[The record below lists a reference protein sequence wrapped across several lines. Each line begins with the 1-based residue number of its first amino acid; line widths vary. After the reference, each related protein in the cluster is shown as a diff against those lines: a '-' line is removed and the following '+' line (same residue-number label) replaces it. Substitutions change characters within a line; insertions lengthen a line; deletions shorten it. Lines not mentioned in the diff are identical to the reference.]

1 MADVRDN
8 DPSSP
13 AEDPSSSLHGA
24 SPEEIRAGEVTA
36 AHLDTT
42 RQILGT
48 ERADLQVACEVRLGD
63 LPAGWPWAI
72 LCGLEEV
79 LTLLEGRD
87 VEAWALP
94 EGSVIYPEEPVLQI
108 AGVYGEFVTLET
120 AVVGMLAQPTGVA
133 TAAARLRLI
142 AGGRPVYPLD
152 LRALHPAVVPVVERA
167 AYVGGCD
174 TVSTPLGAE
183 LTGTDPVRLA
193 GPELS
198 LILGEPD
205 AWSSFD
211 ATVEET
217 VPRVVIVGTLEDER
231 ATAVAAAQALGDHL
245 SAVCIQA
252 PAADPTRLIHL
263 SREVRWELDSRGRSD
278 VRIIVSGDLNEST
291 VPALARHVDGFGV
304 GRAITAAPAA
314 DFVFE
319 VVEVDGEARSRRGA
333 LSGRKTLWR
342 CEACGNR
349 GIAPARVEHEPCPR
363 CEGRLRGLLV
373 PRLKWGAARDDRPVE
388 AAAIRARALKEAA
401 EAPPPFPR

>member
-13 AEDPSSSLHGA
+13 AEDPSSSLHAA

-79 LTLLEGRD
+79 LTLLEGREL
-87 VEAWALP
+87 EAWAVP

-108 AGVYGEFVTLET
+108 AGGYREFVTLET
-120 AVVGMLAQPTGVA
+120 AIVGMLAQPTGVA

-152 LRALHPAVVPVVERA
+152 LRTLHPAVVPVVERA
-167 AYVGGCD
+167 AYVGGCEA
-174 TVSTPLGAE
+174 VATPVGAE
-183 LTGTDPVRLA
+183 LTGTDAVRLA

-205 AWSSFD
+205 AWEAFD
-211 ATVEET
+211 GSVEKT
-217 VPRVVIVGTLEDER
+217 VPRVVIVGTLDDER
-231 ATAVAAAQALGDHL
+231 ATAVAAARALGDHL
-245 SAVCIQA
+245 AGVCIQA

-263 SREVRWELDSRGRSD
+263 SREVRWELDARGRSD
-278 VRIIVSGDLNEST
+278 VRIIVSGDLDEST

-319 VVEVDGEARSRRGA
+319 LVEVDGEARSRRGA
-333 LSGRKTLWR
+333 LSGRKSLWR

-373 PRLKWGAARDDRPVE
+373 PRLQWGARDDRPVE